1 MTDIASDTTTSAR
14 AVVGGST
21 QGDIESVLDQDW
33 FAVELVAGRTYTM
46 DLRGSRT
53 NDGTLYDPF
62 IRGIFDANGDW
73 IRGTLNDND
82 GEGLNSHLVFTANE
96 SGTHYV
102 AAGAAWYHLGTY
114 TLEVLDTSADD
125 ARTGAIDLGDIT
137 DLQGPRFPRNV
148 MDGDG
153 DRVDYYQFTL
163 HEAKTVNL
171 GLRRLDMNADLI
183 LEDSEGNVLHSSTV
197 AGTAN
202 EHLAPTLLSGTYFVR
217 VESQEVGDNNYIFR
231 YGVAPPDPAQ
241 MQALETAHG
250 VSDVHTAPAF
260 AEQSYAF
267 NLAEN
272 TVGSA
277 SRVALGAVSATDP
290 EDGELTY
297 SIEGGNESGLFA
309 IDDATGQLYY
319 TGAGEDYEGG
329 SASYVLTVRA
339 SDGGA
344 HDDVAVTVNIVDVN
358 EAPAFAETSYAFD
371 LAEHADGRGERVAL
385 GAVSAAD
392 PEAGELTYS
401 IEGGNE
407 SGLFAIDDATG
418 QLYYTG
424 AGEDYEGGSAS
435 YVLTVRASDG
445 GAHDDVAVTVNIVD
459 VNETPAFAETS
470 YAFDLAEHADGREER
485 VALGAVSATDPEA
498 GELTYSIEGGNESG
512 LFAIED
518 ATGQLYYTGAGED
531 YEGGSASYV
540 LTVRASDGG
549 AHDDVA
555 VTVNI
560 VDVNE
565 APAFAKT
572 SYAFE
577 LAENADGSEERV
589 ALGAV
594 SATDPEN
601 GELTYSIEGGNESG
615 LFAIDDATGQL
626 YYTGAGEDYE
636 DGSVSYVLTVR
647 ASDGGAHDDVAV
659 TVNITDVDEAPAF
672 AETSYAFDLAEH
684 ADGREERVALGAVS
698 AADPEA
704 GELTYSIEGGN
715 ESGLFAIDDATGQLY
730 YTGAGEDYEGGSVSY
745 VLTVRASDGGAHDDV
760 AVTVN
765 ITDVDEAPAFAETSY
780 AVDLAEH
787 ADGREERVALGAVS
801 AADPEAGELT
811 YSIEGGNESGLFAI
825 DDATGQLYYTGAG
838 EDYEGGSVS
847 YVLTVRASDGGAHDD
862 VAVTVNITDVDEAP
876 AFAETSYA
884 FDLAEHADGREERVA
899 LGAVS
904 ATDPE
909 NGELTYSIEG
919 GNESGL
925 FAIDDATGQLYYTGA
940 GEDYE
945 GGSASYVLTVRASEG
960 GAHDD
965 VAVTVN
971 ITDVDEAPA
980 FAKTSYAFDLAEN
993 ADGREERVALGAVS
1007 ATDPENGEL
1016 TYSIEGGNESG
1027 LFAIDEATGELY
1039 YTGAGEDYEGGNAAY
1054 VLTVRASDGSTH
1066 NDVSATVNL
1075 TDVDESGNV
1084 AEPVGG
1090 DLPGNIDT
1098 AGRIHVDGP
1107 PVSGDIAT
1115 AWDRDWYAVEFQAGR
1130 QYMIGLRG
1138 RDTGDGTLLAPFLSG
1153 IRDSTGVWIPG
1164 TGTDS
1169 GGVGYNPRELF
1180 TATQD
1185 GTHYVSAG
1193 GLQSLSGTYK
1203 LSVRDVTDN
1212 LTSAFSAESYAF
1224 TLAEATTVPGG
1235 EILGGVAG
1243 ELPDLGI
1250 PVEYRITGGNERQLF
1265 TIDPPTGVIRY
1276 VGGGEDY
1283 EDGPKSYELQ
1293 VGAVLIGD
1301 EVLEDRMVTIEVTD
1315 VDESPVFAE
1324 TEYAFD
1330 LTENADGG
1338 EERVRLG
1345 TVAAAD
1351 PEGAEVTYSIAAGNE
1366 AGRFVIDAATGAL
1379 YYTGPGEDY
1388 EGDIGSYALT
1398 VRASDGDLH
1407 SDVTVTVSITDVDD
1421 TPVFVNPSYA
1431 FDLAENSDGNEQPVA
1446 LGTVSATDP
1455 WDRVL
1460 RYSIED
1466 GNESRLFAI
1475 NEATGELSY
1484 IGTGEDYEDGVAS
1497 YVLTVRTRSGDVYTD
1512 VGVTVTVADRND
1524 APVFAEPE
1532 YAFDLAENTDGRET
1546 RVAIGT
1552 VSATD
1557 PDGTEPIYSIE
1568 NGNESGQF
1576 SIDGATGELF
1586 YTGSGEDYES
1596 GTPPYD
1602 LTVRASDGGLSKDIT
1617 VTVTV
1622 TDGNDAPIFS
1632 TPSYAFDLAEH
1643 ADGSVNRVVLGSVS
1657 ATDLEDEVVTYRIDG
1672 GNEANLFAIDEAT
1685 GELSYAGAGEDYEAT
1700 ARYNLTVQASD
1711 GVRSSDVMVA
1721 VDITDVDEAPTFK
1734 AQKYAFYLD
1743 DQADGRV
1750 NPVALGAVSAADPEN
1765 TALTYRIEAG
1775 NEAEKFEI
1783 DKTTGNLFYTAAGEN
1798 RKSGTANYELTVRA
1812 NDGDLHRDVTVAVA
1826 VVDVDSE
1833 GSTDFPANN
1842 TSPGRIQIGSSG
1854 RGDISFEGDQDWFA
1868 VELEAGK
1875 LYQFDMR
1882 GVWTDAGTLISPYLR
1897 GIYDASGS
1905 LLSGMNRYDWV
1916 RGGLGYFKPDS
1927 TDTYYLA
1934 AAGSPASFWSS
1945 RTGGTYTLSVREIV
1959 DDYPAN
1965 IQTTGEL
1972 EVGGSATGEVEPP
1985 GDRDWFAVTLEA
1997 GKMYQIDVEGSP
2009 TGAGTL
2015 YNPAL
2020 HGIYNAE
2027 GVRYPYTSDDNHSYG
2042 NWNAR
2047 LTFIAPEDGT
2057 YYLSAGDG
2065 DMAGDYYNGTY
2076 KVSVTEIIDDYSSDT
2091 QTTGVVTV
2099 GGSTTGKIDYMD
2111 NDFLRNV
2118 SADDHDWFA
2127 VELEADRWYQIDM
2140 EGSKTGAHTLY
2151 APKLDGIYDAD
2162 GIYVIGTTPQTH
2174 WGRNSR
2180 LIVKVTEDG
2189 TYYLDATAHEYA
2201 DNDGTYKLSVTDV
2214 TDTIVDDHPGSTE
2227 TTSAVA
2233 VGGSAT
2239 GGIEYEGDR
2248 DWFAVT
2254 LEAGRSYQL
2263 DLEGSATGAGTLYD
2277 SYLSGVYEANGNLIP
2292 NTTNVDGGH
2301 KYNSR
2306 LVFTAPEDAI
2316 YYVSAGGNLNEEG
2329 TYRLSVTD
2337 VTSSFHDDYRAD
2349 SYTTGRVEVGGSVTG
2364 WIDYIHDIDWH
2375 AVTLEADQTYRF
2387 TIDGKYLY
2395 PRIVGIYDENNDLMR
2410 THDVGLY
2417 LKTRL
2422 EFTPTEDAT
2431 YYVSVNDW
2439 GTRTHSYTLSADEV
2453 M

>member
-14 AVVGGST
+14 AAVGGST

-46 DLRGSRT
+46 NLRGSRT

-62 IRGIFDANGDW
+62 IRGIFDSDGDW
-73 IRGTLNDND
+73 IRGTLDDNG
-82 GEGLNSHLVFTANE
+82 GEGLNSHLVFTADE
-96 SGTHYV
+96 SGTYYV
-102 AAGAAWYHLGTY
+102 AASAASHHLGTY

-137 DLQGPRFPRNV
+137 DLEGPRFPRNV

-163 HEAKTVNL
+163 HEAKTVGL
-171 GLRRLDMNADLI
+171 GLRRLDMNADLT

-231 YGVAPPDPAQ
+231 YGVSPPDPAQ
-241 MQALETAHG
+241 VQALETAHG
-250 VSDVHTAPAF
+250 VSDVQTAPAF
-260 AEQSYAF
+260 AEESYAF

-272 TVGSA
+272 TVGS
-277 SRVALGAVSATDP
+277 
-290 EDGELTY
+290 
-297 SIEGGNESGLFA
+297 ES
-309 IDDATGQLYY
+309 
-319 TGAGEDYEGG
+319 
-329 SASYVLTVRA
+329 
-339 SDGGA
+339 
-344 HDDVAVTVNIVDVN
+344 
-358 EAPAFAETSYAFD
+358 
-371 LAEHADGRGERVAL
+371 
-385 GAVSAAD
+385 
-392 PEAGELTYS
+392 
-401 IEGGNE
+401 
-407 SGLFAIDDATG
+407 
-418 QLYYTG
+418 
-424 AGEDYEGGSAS
+424 
-435 YVLTVRASDG
+435 
-445 GAHDDVAVTVNIVD
+445 
-459 VNETPAFAETS
+459 
-470 YAFDLAEHADGREER
+470 R

-512 LFAIED
+512 LFAIEGT
-518 ATGQLYYTGAGED
+518 TGELYYAGGGED
-531 YEGGSASYV
+531 YEDGNASHV
-540 LTVRASDGG
+540 LTVRASDGNT
-549 AHDDVA
+549 HDDVA

-560 VDVNE
+560 TDVDEAPAFAKTSYAFNLTEQADGSEERVALGAVSATDPEAGELTYSIEGGNEPGLFAIEGTTGELYYAGGGEDYEDGNASHVLTVRVSDGNTHDDVAVTVNITDVDE

-594 SATDPEN
+594 SATDPE
-601 GELTYSIEGGNESG
+601 
-615 LFAIDDATGQL
+615 
-626 YYTGAGEDYE
+626 
-636 DGSVSYVLTVR
+636 
-647 ASDGGAHDDVAV
+647 
-659 TVNITDVDEAPAF
+659 
-672 AETSYAFDLAEH
+672 
-684 ADGREERVALGAVS
+684 
-698 AADPEA
+698 A

-715 ESGLFAIDDATGQLY
+715 ESGLFAIEGTTGELY
-730 YTGAGEDYEGGSVSY
+730 YAGGGEDYEDGNASH
-745 VLTVRASDGGAHDDV
+745 VLTVRVSDGN
-760 AVTVN
+760 T
-765 ITDVDEAPAFAETSY
+765 
-780 AVDLAEH
+780 
-787 ADGREERVALGAVS
+787 
-801 AADPEAGELT
+801 
-811 YSIEGGNESGLFAI
+811 
-825 DDATGQLYYTGAG
+825 
-838 EDYEGGSVS
+838 
-847 YVLTVRASDGGAHDD
+847 
-862 VAVTVNITDVDEAP
+862 
-876 AFAETSYA
+876 
-884 FDLAEHADGREERVA
+884 
-899 LGAVS
+899 
-904 ATDPE
+904 
-909 NGELTYSIEG
+909 
-919 GNESGL
+919 
-925 FAIDDATGQLYYTGA
+925 
-940 GEDYE
+940 
-945 GGSASYVLTVRASEG
+945 
-960 GAHDD
+960 HDD

-980 FAKTSYAFDLAEN
+980 FAKTSYAFELAEN
-993 ADGREERVALGAVS
+993 ADGSEERVALGAVS
-1007 ATDPENGEL
+1007 ATDPEAGEL

-1039 YTGAGEDYEGGNAAY
+1039 YTGAGEDYEGGNASY
-1054 VLTVRASDGSTH
+1054 VLTVRASDGNTH
-1066 NDVSATVNL
+1066 DDVAATVNL

-1084 AEPVGG
+1084 SEPVGG
-1090 DLPGNIDT
+1090 DFPGSIDT

-1153 IRDSTGVWIPG
+1153 IRDSEGVWIPG

-1169 GGVGYNPRELF
+1169 GGVGYNSRELF

-1203 LSVRDVTDN
+1203 LSIRDVTDN

-1224 TLAEATTVPGG
+1224 TLAEATTAPGG

-1265 TIDPPTGVIRY
+1265 AIDPPTGVIRY

-1283 EDGPKSYELQ
+1283 EGGPKSYELQ

-1301 EVLEDRMVTIEVTD
+1301 EVLENRMITIEVTD
-1315 VDESPVFAE
+1315 VDETPVFAE

-1330 LTENADGG
+1330 LMENTDGR
-1338 EERVRLG
+1338 EERVTLG

-1351 PEGAEVTYSIAAGNE
+1351 PEGAEVTYSIADGNE
-1366 AGRFVIDAATGAL
+1366 AGWFVIDAATGAL

-1388 EGDIGSYALT
+1388 EGDTGSYALT
-1398 VRASDGDLH
+1398 IRASDGDLH
-1407 SDVTVTVSITDVDD
+1407 GDVAVTVSITDVDD

-1431 FDLAENSDGNEQPVA
+1431 FDLAENSGGIEHPVA

-1455 WDRVL
+1455 LDRVL

-1466 GNESRLFAI
+1466 GNDSMLFTI
-1475 NEATGELSY
+1475 NEATGELLY
-1484 IGTGEDYEDGVAS
+1484 IGAGEDYEDGVTS
-1497 YVLTVRTRSGDVYTD
+1497 YVLTVRTKSGDVYTD

-1532 YAFDLAENTDGRET
+1532 YAFDLAENADGREA

-1557 PDGTEPIYSIE
+1557 PDGTRPIYSIE

-1576 SIDGATGELF
+1576 SIDGTTGELF

-1596 GTPPYD
+1596 GTAPYD
-1602 LTVRASDGGLSKDIT
+1602 LTVRASDGNLSKDTT

-1632 TPSYAFDLAEH
+1632 TASYAFDLAEH
-1643 ADGSVNRVVLGSVS
+1643 ADGRVNRVVLGSVS
-1657 ATDLEDEVVTYRIDG
+1657 ATDLEDEVVTYRIEG
-1672 GNEANLFAIDEAT
+1672 GNEVSLFAIDGAT
-1685 GELSYAGAGEDYEAT
+1685 GELFYTGAGEDYEASES
-1700 ARYNLTVQASD
+1700 YNLTIRASD
-1711 GVRSSDVMVA
+1711 GTRSSDVMVT
-1721 VDITDVDEAPTFK
+1721 VDITDVDEAPTFG
-1734 AQKYAFYLD
+1734 AQRYAFYLD

-1750 NPVALGAVSAADPEN
+1750 DPVALGAVSAADPEN
-1765 TALTYRIEAG
+1765 TALTYRIEGG

-1798 RKSGTANYELTVRA
+1798 RKSGTTDYALTVRA
-1812 NDGDLHRDVTVAVA
+1812 SDGDLHHDVTVTVA

-1833 GSTDFPANN
+1833 GSTDFPANT
-1842 TSPGRIQIGSSG
+1842 TSPGRILIGSSG
-1854 RGDISFEGDQDWFA
+1854 RGDIGFEGDQDWFA

-1875 LYQFDMR
+1875 LYQFDLR
-1882 GVWTDAGTLISPYLR
+1882 GVYTDAGTLISPYLR

-1905 LLSGMNRYDWV
+1905 LLSGMNRYDWIG
-1916 RGGLGYFKPDS
+1916 GGLGYFKPNS

-1934 AAGSPASFWSS
+1934 AAGSPASFWNH

-2027 GVRYPYTSDDNHSYG
+2027 GVRYPYTSDDNYSYA

-2047 LTFIAPEDGT
+2047 LTFTAPEDGT

-2065 DMAGDYYNGTY
+2065 DISGDYYNGTY
-2076 KVSVTEIIDDYSSDT
+2076 TVSVTEIIDDYSSDT
-2091 QTTGVVTV
+2091 QTTGVVAV

-2127 VELEADRWYQIDM
+2127 VELEAGRWYQIDM

-2162 GIYVIGTTPQTH
+2162 GIYVSGTTPQTH

-2214 TDTIVDDHPGSTE
+2214 TDTIVDDHSDNTE
-2227 TTSAVA
+2227 TAGAVA

-2239 GGIEYEGDR
+2239 GEIEFEGDR

-2292 NTTNVDGGH
+2292 NTTNVDGGR

-2329 TYRLSVTD
+2329 TYRLSVSD
-2337 VTSSFHDDYRAD
+2337 VTSSFQDDYRSD

-2364 WIDYIHDIDWH
+2364 QIDYIRDLDWF
-2375 AVTLEADQTYRF
+2375 AVTLEAGQMYRF
-2387 TIDGKYLY
+2387 EIDAKYLY
-2395 PRIVGIYDENNDLMR
+2395 PKIVGIYDENIDLMR
-2410 THDVGLY
+2410 THDMGLY
-2417 LKTRL
+2417 LKTEI
-2422 EFTPTEDAT
+2422 EFTPTVDAT
-2431 YYVSVNDW
+2431 YYVSVSDF
-2439 GTRTHSYTLSADEV
+2439 GTRTGTYTLSVEEG